1 MPSSS
6 LLIMSW
12 SNRSQPSLFVVLP
25 LFMIAVFGSLTTE
38 ALDEEYQ
45 FSKINLI
52 DVANLSTSVALHS
65 AKLRATKFQLTVQPW
80 ERRQGGEEVR
90 RPRSTGN
97 GSESAERFVSVDG
110 SRFALGSRFFP
121 AIGWNTCELFFGC
134 F

>member
-6 LLIMSW
+6 LLIMWW
-12 SNRSQPSLFVVLP
+12 SNRSQPSLFVLLP

-90 RPRSTGN
+90 RPRSTEN
-97 GSESAERFVSVDG
+97 GSESAERFVSVNG
-110 SRFALGSRFFP
+110 SCFALGRRFFP